1 VSLNNPWPGERVS
14 VDLTRV
20 SAAALHAIAESY
32 AGGDLAG
39 TQIGAALDDAIQP
52 LRDVLTHEE
61 CVDATE
67 LLREIWE
74 SQK

>member
-1 VSLNNPWPGERVS
+1 MR
-14 VDLTRV
+14 LTRD

-32 AGGDLAG
+32 AADDALAG
-39 TQIGAALDDAIQP
+39 TEIGKSLDNAIQP

-67 LLREIWE
+67 ALRGLW
-74 SQK
+74 ST

>member
-1 VSLNNPWPGERVS
+1 MSLHAPWPGERVT
-14 VDLTRV
+14 VRLTRD

-32 AGGDLAG
+32 AADDALAG
-39 TQIGAALDDAIQP
+39 TEIGKSLDNAIQP

-67 LLREIWE
+67 ALRGLW
-74 SQK
+74 ST